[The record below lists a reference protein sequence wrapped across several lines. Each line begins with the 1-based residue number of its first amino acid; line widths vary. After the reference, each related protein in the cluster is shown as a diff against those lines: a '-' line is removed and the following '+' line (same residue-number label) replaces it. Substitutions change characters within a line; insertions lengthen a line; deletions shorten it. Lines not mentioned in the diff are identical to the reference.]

1 MGGASV
7 NSSALLAQGDDAMY
21 MANGSIDEVD
31 DRDSFLGGKVR
42 RRFIC
47 RIVTCSAITLIIA
60 AVSALLFIGHL
71 KKPSGSGTPVTV
83 SL

>member
-7 NSSALLAQGDDAMY
+7 NSSPLLAQGDDPMF
-21 MANGSIDEVD
+21 MATGSVGEVD
-31 DRDSFLGGKVR
+31 DSESFLGGRVR

-47 RIVTCSAITLIIA
+47 RIVTCSAITVVIA

-71 KKPSGSGTPVTV
+71 KKPQGSGVPVTV